1 VGGRV
6 EHQTPVKLFFALMAG
21 SETLLKQA
29 EERLETE
36 FGPVDLRDDTF
47 SFDPLT
53 SYYASEFGE
62 GLLKRIVAVEPLVAP
77 ERLVDIKIRTNEME
91 LEFAAEP
98 PPDGKPCRQINLDP
112 GYLNQA
118 KVVLATTKD
127 RNHRLYVA
135 RGIFEEVTL
144 CYQRVPATYTVNPW
158 TYPDY
163 RMPER
168 LAFFNRLRQ
177 RYREQLPKPGQPE

>member
-1 VGGRV
+1 
-6 EHQTPVKLFFALMAG
+6 MAG
-21 SETLLKQA
+21 SEALLKSA
-29 EERLETE
+29 EARLEAE
-36 FGPVDLRDDTF
+36 FGPIDLRDETF
-47 SFDPLT
+47 AFDPLT
-53 SYYASEFGE
+53 PYYASEFGQ
-62 GLLKRIVAVEPLVAP
+62 GLLKRILSVEPLVAP
-77 ERLVDIKIRTNEME
+77 ERLVDIKIRANELE
-91 LEFAAEP
+91 LEFAGAP
-98 PPDGKPCRQINLDP
+98 AQDGSPRRQVNMDP
-112 GYLNQA
+112 GYLSLA

-177 RYREQLPKPGQPE
+177 CYREQLPKP

>member
-1 VGGRV
+1 MGGRV
-6 EHQTPVKLFFALMAG
+6 EQQTPVKLFVALMAG
-21 SETLLKQA
+21 SEALLKQA

-36 FGPVDLRDDTF
+36 FGPSDLRDETF
-47 SFDPLT
+47 AFDPLT
-53 SYYASEFGE
+53 PYYAAEFGQ
-62 GLLKRIVAVEPLVAP
+62 GLLKRIVAFESLVAP
-77 ERLVDIKIRTNEME
+77 ERLVEIKIRTNEME
-91 LEFAAEP
+91 LEDFAGDPAPE
-98 PPDGKPCRQINLDP
+98 GTPCRQVNLDP

-177 RYREQLPKPGQPE
+177 RYREQLPKP